1 MSFTFPS
8 LFFIW
13 IAPLIALPVLIHLI
27 NLLRHRRVQWAA
39 MEFLL
44 ESKKKHQ
51 NWVRIK
57 QLLLLLL
64 RMAAVAAIVFLMAGP
79 LLKDKWSQ
87 LFGGGKTHHVILLD
101 DSGSMLDQGPESSAF
116 DRARDVIANVVHR
129 AAQEDTEHSLT
140 LLRFSHAAAG
150 AHPEYL
156 HEPLTDEFLA
166 EVEELKS
173 ELVPTQLS
181 VGPLETLDALH
192 RTLKPDEDEDL
203 IVYVVSDFRSEQW
216 QDATALRQAVSRLAD
231 MNAQLQI
238 VQCVKKSRPNLAVT
252 HLAPMPGQQA
262 AGVRMTMELEVT
274 NFSNTDS
281 PPVAVQVQQ
290 RIHIREVGGPG
301 EIMSLGSVK
310 FDKIIAGQTALRTFE
325 VSFNTSG
332 YHEVRARLPADALV
346 TDNERFCVLDVPAA
360 VPVLILDGGGPDST
374 EGLESIFS
382 SSPKISTGLKAQ
394 VESPHFLRENQIDR
408 FHAIYAVNLGQLN
421 PQEIEAIESY
431 VRNGGG
437 LVVFCS
443 DVMTKDGVNQ
453 DLYRDGEGFF
463 PLPLAAPANLLV
475 DRLEQTP
482 DLVVDQEH
490 PMFSR
495 MFASKYNSLVQLMM
509 VDRYYAS
516 EKTWKPEDDV
526 NVKVIANLRNGAPLM
541 VEKRLGEGRVIA
553 VLTTAAPIWNNW
565 AGGIPFPPI
574 LLDSQIYLGST
585 KVFNPIFDIG
595 ANYELSVPEL
605 EYQADVEFVVPDGGQ
620 GKTISNPAK
629 VDETDQSRR
638 LARLDETDNAGVYE
652 VHLKRAGDGA
662 FEIRRFALNFGT
674 AESDLE
680 SMTEQE
686 LRAVLE
692 NDDIQY
698 RDADEFLAQV
708 ERQAGFAL
716 AEQWWFFLILV
727 VLLCLEQ
734 LLGYSASYHPPLTGG
749 KRK

>member
-1 MSFTFPS
+1 MSFAFPS

-13 IAPLIALPVLIHLI
+13 IAPLVALPVLIHLI

-51 NWVRIK
+51 NWIRLK

-64 RMAAVAAIVFLMAGP
+64 RMAVVAAIVFLMAGP
-79 LLKDKWSQ
+79 LLKDTWSQ
-87 LFGGGKTHHVILLD
+87 LFGGGKTHHVVLLD
-101 DSGSMLDQGPESSAF
+101 DSGSMLEQGPVSSAF
-116 DRARDVIANVVHR
+116 DRARDVIANVVQR
-129 AAQEDTEHSLT
+129 AAQENAEHSLT

-150 AHPEYL
+150 AHPEFL

-166 EVEELKS
+166 EIDELKS
-173 ELVPTQLS
+173 ELAPTQLS
-181 VGPLETLDALH
+181 VGPLKTLDALE
-192 RTLKPDEDEDL
+192 RTLKPDDDEDL
-203 IVYVVSDFRSEQW
+203 VVYVVSDFRAEQW
-216 QDATALRQAVSRLAD
+216 QDATALRQAVSRVAD
-231 MNAQLQI
+231 MNAQLQF

-274 NFSNTDS
+274 NFSKAVS

-290 RIHIREVGGPG
+290 RIHSSQLGGPG

-310 FDKIIAGQTALRTFE
+310 FDKLDAGRTARRTFE

-332 YHEVRARLPADALV
+332 FHEVRARLPADVLV
-346 TDNERFCVLDVPAA
+346 ADNERFCVLDVPAV
-360 VPVLILDGGGPDST
+360 VPVLMLDGGGPDST
-374 EGLESIFS
+374 EGLEAIFS
-382 SSPKISTGLKAQ
+382 SSPKISTGLKSQ
-394 VESPHFLRENQIDR
+394 VEPPHFLREHQIDR
-408 FHAIYAVNLGQLN
+408 FHAIYAINLGQLN
-421 PQEIEAIESY
+421 QREVESIESY

-443 DVMTKDGVNQ
+443 DVMRRDYVNRE
-453 DLYRDGEGFF
+453 LYRDGEGFF

-482 DLVVDQEH
+482 DLVVDQSH

-509 VDRYYAS
+509 VDRYYAAD
-516 EKTWKPEDDV
+516 KQWRVEDEPGV
-526 NVKVIANLRNGAPLM
+526 EVIASLRNGAPLM
-541 VEKRLGEGRVIA
+541 VEKRFGAGRVIA
-553 VLTTAAPIWNNW
+553 ILTTAAPIWNNW

-574 LLDSQIYLGST
+574 LLDSQIYLGSE
-585 KVFNPIFDIG
+585 KVYNPMYDIG
-595 ANYELSVPEL
+595 ANYELDLPEMT
-605 EYQADVEFVVPDGGQ
+605 YQADIEFVVPDGDQ
-620 GKTISNPAK
+620 GKTISSPAK
-629 VDETDQSRR
+629 IDPADQSRR
-638 LARLDETDNAGVYE
+638 IARLDETDKAGIYE
-652 VHLKRAGDGA
+652 VHLKRAGDGTS
-662 FEIRRFALNFGT
+662 EIRRFAMNFGA

-680 SMTEQE
+680 SMAEPE
-686 LRAVLE
+686 LRAVLDNVE
-692 NDDIQY
+692 IQY
-698 RDADEFLAQV
+698 RDADEFLAPV

-734 LLGYSASYHPPLTGG
+734 LLGYSASYHAPLTGG